1 MMAEMKRKS
10 EPKSESTAKD
20 SHKQTF
26 RFGDE
31 FSTVQNFH
39 VSIRSAIRIRFLV
52 LHGLN
57 NLLARNHMTK
67 NHMDTERIQTHG
79 VDENLRDILHYAIN
93 QNELIN
99 TYPSRCGEGFVVLKS
114 HSKQFKR
121 KDTIISTAGELVNTA
136 KLEYI
141 GINTALT

>member
-1 MMAEMKRKS
+1 MAENKRKS
-10 EPKSESTAKD
+10 EPRSESRVKD

-39 VSIRSAIRIRFLV
+39 ISIWSAIGIGFLV

-67 NHMDTERIQTHG
+67 NHMDTEKIQPRG
-79 VDENLRDILHYAIN
+79 VDQNL
-93 QNELIN
+93 
-99 TYPSRCGEGFVVLKS
+99 
-114 HSKQFKR
+114 
-121 KDTIISTAGELVNTA
+121 
-136 KLEYI
+136 I
-141 GINTALT
+141 GTVCTM